1 MNNIEQVIKERIKQ
15 FEIVWETH
23 PFPHAIIDNFLPSDV
38 YAKITES
45 LNQVDNFKDIKKKF
59 ISHVEFNKNVYG
71 DKDLKGILRLPI
83 NILGGVIIKDILE
96 SYLNVQKL
104 ISLCDWPDYAG
115 YYPFHSMKVD
125 GILGSHVDHSH
136 SKNGDLHVANSVFF
150 VSPKW
155 ESSWGGETLLFSNT
169 GLKIIKKIIPA
180 TNRLVLFIHS
190 SSSFHGVNKISSP
203 VGVNRNSYYMD
214 YYVHDKQLPQMHKTL
229 KTKGSKNL
237 VYSFHS
243 TSFVPFFPLG
253 IKSFKI
259 KSLFMKNTYP
269 YLKVFFRYLAARFLL
284 NYSFARMLKRSRLKK
299 YL

>member
-1 MNNIEQVIKERIKQ
+1 MNNIEEVIKERIKKI
-15 FEIVWETH
+15 EIIWETY

-45 LNQVDNFKDIKKKF
+45 LNQVDDFKDIKKKF

-71 DKDLKGILRLPI
+71 DKDLSGILRLPI
-83 NILGGVIIKDILE
+83 NILGGVVIKDILE
-96 SYLNVQKL
+96 KYLNVQKL
-104 ISLCDWPDYAG
+104 SSLCDWTDYGG
-115 YYPFHSMKVD
+115 YYPFHSMKED

-136 SKNGDLHVANSVFF
+136 SENGELHVANSIFF

-155 ESSWGGETLLFSNT
+155 ESSWGGETLLFNNT
-169 GLKIIKKIIPA
+169 GLKIIKKIIPQ

-203 VGVNRNSYYMD
+203 AGSNRNSYYMD
-214 YYVHDKQLPQMHKTL
+214 YYVHDKQLPQIHKTL
-229 KTKGSKNL
+229 KTKCRKNL

-259 KSLFMKNTYP
+259 NSLFMKNTYP
-269 YLKVFFRYLAARFLL
+269 YLKVFFRYLVARFLL
-284 NYSFARMLKRSRLKK
+284 SYSFARLLKRRRLKK